1 MMELTRKPTR
11 NNTVAS
17 ITAAVVTLVVTGS
30 GSPAGGLFGLI
41 GLALLALGLHRGVR
55 LAVDLG
61 GGVIFIGVVLGGL
74 QGLSP
79 EASVIGAVGAL
90 LAWDLA
96 NSAVE
101 LGEQLGRETSTDRL
115 EAVHI
120 VTSLAVGLL
129 SATVGYGVFV
139 FSGAGQPLGVIVL
152 LILAVVFLIAGLRS
166 SEPEAA

>member
-11 NNTVAS
+11 RNTVAS
-17 ITAAVVTLVVTGS
+17 LTAAVVALVAIGS

-41 GLALLALGLHRGVR
+41 GLGLLALGLHRGAR
-55 LAVDLG
+55 LAVDFG
-61 GGVIFIGVVLGGL
+61 GGVLFIGVILGGL

-79 EASVIGAVGAL
+79 EATVIGAVGTL

-120 VTSLAVGLL
+120 ITSLAVGLL
-129 SATVGYGVFV
+129 SATIGYGVFV
-139 FSGAGQPLGVIVL
+139 YSGAGYSLGVVVL

>member
-11 NNTVAS
+11 RNTAAS
-17 ITAAVVTLVVTGS
+17 ITAALGTLVVIGS
-30 GSPAGGLFGLI
+30 GSPAGGLFGLV
-41 GLALLALGLHRGVR
+41 GLGLLALGLHRGVR
-55 LAVDLG
+55 LGVDLG
-61 GGVIFIGVVLGGL
+61 GGILFISVVLGGL

-79 EASVIGAVGAL
+79 EASVIGAVGTL

-101 LGEQLGRETSTDRL
+101 LGEQLGRETVTGRL
-115 EAVHI
+115 EAAHI

-139 FSGAGQPLGVIVL
+139 FSGAGYSLGVVVL

-166 SEPEAA
+166 SRPEAA